1 MRQFPTNQLFELST
15 HAEPPCVS
23 LCGARIRIV
32 KMLLAAVLLSFGGLA
47 GASDTQGCETSCGV
61 TLTPVTSQ
69 TLPDD
74 PGRTLTAV
82 VVNLAPD
89 ARTASHR
96 HAGIVFVYVLEGA
109 VRSQLNSGEVIEYRA
124 GQSWSEPPGTVH
136 SFMENPSRTAPARL
150 LATIIAPTGAQ
161 LTTYDR

>member
-1 MRQFPTNQLFELST
+1 MKFNS
-15 HAEPPCVS
+15 VMS
-23 LCGARIRIV
+23 LTRIIKV
-32 KMLLAAVLLSFGGLA
+32 FSIAALLSA
-47 GASDTQGCETSCGV
+47 GYIAGTINAQADETSRGV

-69 TLPDD
+69 VLPDD
-74 PGRTLTAV
+74 PERTLTAV

-89 ARTASHR
+89 AKTASHR

-109 VRSQLNSGEVIEYRA
+109 VRSQLNSGEVIEYPA

-136 SFMENPSRTAPARL
+136 SFMENPSKTMPARL

-161 LTTYDR
+161 LTTYDK